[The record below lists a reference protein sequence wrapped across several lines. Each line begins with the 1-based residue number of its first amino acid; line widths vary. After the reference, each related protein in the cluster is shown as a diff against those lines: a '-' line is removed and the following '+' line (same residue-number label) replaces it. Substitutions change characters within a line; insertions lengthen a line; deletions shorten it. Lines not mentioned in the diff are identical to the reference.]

1 MAYDVM
7 RLSGGE
13 SLGDD
18 ALERKL
24 LLLQVISRSIL
35 DLELGHGVRE
45 SRLNLLLL
53 AALEADRCSRVGDHL
68 LNAGDVRLELL
79 PRLEL
84 LAESLVAGLE
94 LLGVVDHGLDVRR
107 RELTDGVGDGD
118 VGGAAGGLLGSGDLE
133 DTVDVDLEDD
143 LKNGFTSLEM
153 KSVYVSCRGR
163 GGKNITLI
171 GGIGAKVN
179 SPREVLSS
187 QLTRSPWK
195 TGNWTVLSCCQHLR
209 IASGH
214 TFRHLLLVV
223 YTIKLAYISEVASK
237 ISYLQRW

>member
-53 AALEADRCSRVGDHL
+53 AALEADRCGRVGDHL

-118 VGGAAGGLLGSGDLE
+118 VGSAAGGLLGSGDLE

-143 LKNGFTSLEM
+143 LKNGFTSLET
-153 KSVYVSCRGR
+153 KSVYVSCRKR
-163 GGKNITLI
+163 
-171 GGIGAKVN
+171 GAKN
-179 SPREVLSS
+179 LLS
-187 QLTRSPWK
+187 
-195 TGNWTVLSCCQHLR
+195 
-209 IASGH
+209 
-214 TFRHLLLVV
+214 
-223 YTIKLAYISEVASK
+223 
-237 ISYLQRW
+237 